1 MQLTPEQ
8 EALVRAWAAEGA
20 TLSDIQTRLADECGV
35 RLSYLDTR
43 FLLLDLKVDLVEK
56 TKKEPPPRNLESGA
70 PAAGFGSPDGGAGE
84 RSEPEGVDPDDDA
97 YGAAPPLPGEEYGEP
112 ADAADAPGGPGAEPP
127 APADAGAGEAST
139 LTVDLARIQ
148 RPGFAASGSV
158 TCSDGVKG
166 EWGIDAYGRLAL
178 AFPDNKGY
186 RPSAADQQAFMQRL
200 RSLLSG
206 GY

>member
-8 EALVRAWAAEGA
+8 ESLVRAWAAEGA

-56 TKKEPPPRNLESGA
+56 TKKEPPPPVA
-70 PAAGFGSPDGGAGE
+70 PPAAGE
-84 RSEPEGVDPDDDA
+84 
-97 YGAAPPLPGEEYGEP
+97 
-112 ADAADAPGGPGAEPP
+112 PGAEPP
-127 APADAGAGEAST
+127 PPADAAAPGAST
-139 LTVDLARIQ
+139 LKVDLARIQ

-166 EWGIDAYGRLAL
+166 EWGIDNYGRLAL
-178 AFPDNKGY
+178 AFPDNQGY
-186 RPSAADQQAFMQRL
+186 RPSAADQQAFMQQL

>member
-1 MQLTPEQ
+1 MQITPQQ

-20 TLSDIQTRLADECGV
+20 TLSDIQTRLADECGL

-56 TKKEPPPRNLESGA
+56 TKKDPPPRDLAA
-70 PAAGFGSPDGGAGE
+70 PAAGGPGAEAPD
-84 RSEPEGVDPDDDA
+84 RLDDEDA
-97 YGAAPPLPGEEYGEP
+97 YGAAPPLPGEEPPDSVPDEASP
-112 ADAADAPGGPGAEPP
+112 APTDAAAPG
-127 APADAGAGEAST
+127 AST

-186 RPSAADQQAFMQRL
+186 RPSAADQRAFMQQL

>member
-1 MQLTPEQ
+1 MQITPQQ

-20 TLSDIQTRLADECGV
+20 TLSDIQTRLADECGL

-56 TKKEPPPRNLESGA
+56 TKKDPPPRNLESGA

-84 RSEPEGVDPDDDA
+84 RSEPEGV
-97 YGAAPPLPGEEYGEP
+97 PG
-112 ADAADAPGGPGAEPP
+112 
-127 APADAGAGEAST
+127 AST

-158 TCSDGVKG
+158 TCSAGVKG
-166 EWGIDAYGRLAL
+166 EWGIDNYGRLAL

>member
-1 MQLTPEQ
+1 MQITPQQ

-97 YGAAPPLPGEEYGEP
+97 YGAAPPLPGEEP
-112 ADAADAPGGPGAEPP
+112 PDAADSGSPDG
-127 APADAGAGEAST
+127 GAGERSEPEGVAST

-186 RPSAADQQAFMQRL
+186 RPSAADQRAFMQQL

>member
-1 MQLTPEQ
+1 MQLTPQQ

-20 TLSDIQTRLADECGV
+20 TLSDIQTRLADECGL

-56 TKKEPPPRNLESGA
+56 TRKDPPPRDLAAAPEVGA
-70 PAAGFGSPDGGAGE
+70 DAYGSAGDEGE
-84 RSEPEGVDPDDDA
+84 PPVEDDA
-97 YGAAPPLPGEEYGEP
+97 YGAAPPLPGEEN
-112 ADAADAPGGPGAEPP
+112 PGAAGGAGEPP
-127 APADAGAGEAST
+127 APLEDDAAPGTST
-139 LTVDLARIQ
+139 LTVELARIQ

-178 AFPDNKGY
+178 AFPDNRGY
-186 RPSAADQQAFMQRL
+186 RPSAADQQAFMQQL
-200 RSLLSG
+200 RGLLAG

>member
-20 TLSDIQTRLADECGV
+20 TLSDIQTRLADECGL

-56 TKKEPPPRNLESGA
+56 TKKDPPPRDLAA
-70 PAAGFGSPDGGAGE
+70 PAAGGSGEESPD
-84 RSEPEGVDPDDDA
+84 RWDDAADGDA
-97 YGAAPPLPGEEYGEP
+97 YGAAPPLPGEEYAESAEDSGP
-112 ADAADAPGGPGAEPP
+112 AGGSGAEPP
-127 APADAGAGEAST
+127 SPAGEAAAPGAST

-166 EWGIDAYGRLAL
+166 EWGIDNYGRLAL

>member
-1 MQLTPEQ
+1 MQITPQQ

-20 TLSDIQTRLADECGV
+20 TLSDIQTRLADECGL

-56 TKKEPPPRNLESGA
+56 TKKDPPPRDLESGYS
-70 PAAGFGSPDGGAGE
+70 AGFGSPAGGAGE
-84 RSEPEGVDPDDDA
+84 RSEPEGVDPDGDA
-97 YGAAPPLPGEEYGEP
+97 YGAAPPLPGEEP
-112 ADAADAPGGPGAEPP
+112 PDSVPDADSP
-127 APADAGAGEAST
+127 APADAGAGESSS
-139 LTVDLARIQ
+139 LKLDLARIQ

-166 EWGIDAYGRLAL
+166 EWGIDNYGRLAL

>member
-1 MQLTPEQ
+1 MQITPQQ

-20 TLSDIQTRLADECGV
+20 TLSDIQTRLADECGL

-56 TKKEPPPRNLESGA
+56 TKKDPPPRDLAA
-70 PAAGFGSPDGGAGE
+70 PAAGGSGEESPD
-84 RSEPEGVDPDDDA
+84 RWDDAADGDA
-97 YGAAPPLPGEEYGEP
+97 YGAAPPLPGEEYAEP
-112 ADAADAPGGPGAEPP
+112 AEDSGPAGGSGAEPP
-127 APADAGAGEAST
+127 SPAGEAAAPGAST

-166 EWGIDAYGRLAL
+166 EWGIDNYGRLAL

>member
-1 MQLTPEQ
+1 MQITPQQ

-20 TLSDIQTRLADECGV
+20 TLSDIQTRLADECGL

-56 TKKEPPPRNLESGA
+56 TKKDPPPRDLAA
-70 PAAGFGSPDGGAGE
+70 PAAWGSGEESPD
-84 RSEPEGVDPDDDA
+84 RWDDAADGDA
-97 YGAAPPLPGEEYGEP
+97 YGAAPPLPGEEP
-112 ADAADAPGGPGAEPP
+112 PDSVPDADSP
-127 APADAGAGEAST
+127 APADAGAGESSS
-139 LTVDLARIQ
+139 LKLDLARIQ

-166 EWGIDAYGRLAL
+166 EWGIDNYGRLAL

-186 RPSAADQQAFMQRL
+186 RPSAADQRAFMQQL

>member
-1 MQLTPEQ
+1 MQITPQQ

-20 TLSDIQTRLADECGV
+20 TLSDIQTRLADECGL

-56 TKKEPPPRNLESGA
+56 TKKDPPPRDLAA
-70 PAAGFGSPDGGAGE
+70 PAAGGSGEESPD
-84 RSEPEGVDPDDDA
+84 RWDDAADGDA
-97 YGAAPPLPGEEYGEP
+97 YGAAPPLPGEEYAESAEDSGP
-112 ADAADAPGGPGAEPP
+112 AGGSGAEPP
-127 APADAGAGEAST
+127 SPAGEAAAPGAST

-166 EWGIDAYGRLAL
+166 EWGIDNYGRLAL

>member
-1 MQLTPEQ
+1 MQLTPQQ

-20 TLSDIQTRLADECGV
+20 TLSDIQTRLADECGLH
-35 RLSYLDTR
+35 LSYLDTR

-56 TKKEPPPRNLESGA
+56 TKKDPPPRDLAA
-70 PAAGFGSPDGGAGE
+70 PAAGGSGEESPD
-84 RSEPEGVDPDDDA
+84 RWDDAADGDA
-97 YGAAPPLPGEEYGEP
+97 YGAAPPLPGEEYAEP
-112 ADAADAPGGPGAEPP
+112 AEDSGPAGGSGAEPP
-127 APADAGAGEAST
+127 SPAGEAAAPGAST

-166 EWGIDAYGRLAL
+166 EWGIDNYGRLAL

>member
-1 MQLTPEQ
+1 MQITPEQ

-56 TKKEPPPRNLESGA
+56 TKKEPPPPVA
-70 PAAGFGSPDGGAGE
+70 PAAAPDAAGGSGDASPDRWNEA
-84 RSEPEGVDPDDDA
+84 DDA
-97 YGAAPPLPGEEYGEP
+97 YGAAPPLPGQEYGEP
-112 ADAADAPGGPGAEPP
+112 ADVADPAGAPGEEPP
-127 APADAGAGEAST
+127 PPADAAAPGAST
-139 LTVDLARIQ
+139 LKVDLARIQ

-166 EWGIDAYGRLAL
+166 EWGIDNYGRLAL
-178 AFPDNKGY
+178 AFPDNRGY
-186 RPSAADQQAFMQRL
+186 RPSAADQQAFMQQL

>member
-1 MQLTPEQ
+1 M
-8 EALVRAWAAEGA
+8 
-20 TLSDIQTRLADECGV
+20 
-35 RLSYLDTR
+35 Y
-43 FLLLDLKVDLVEK
+43 
-56 TKKEPPPRNLESGA
+56 
-70 PAAGFGSPDGGAGE
+70 PAAIPAAAAPGGSGEESPDRWGE
-84 RSEPEGVDPDDDA
+84 ADDA

-112 ADAADAPGGPGAEPP
+112 ADAAEPPPP
-127 APADAGAGEAST
+127 APADAAAPGAST
-139 LTVDLARIQ
+139 LKVDLARIQ

-178 AFPDNKGY
+178 AFPDNQGY
-186 RPSAADQQAFMQRL
+186 RPSPADQQAFMQQL

>member
-1 MQLTPEQ
+1 MQITPEQ

-56 TKKEPPPRNLESGA
+56 TKKEPPPPAAA
-70 PAAGFGSPDGGAGE
+70 PAAAPDPTGGSGEESPD
-84 RSEPEGVDPDDDA
+84 RWSEADDA
-97 YGAAPPLPGEEYGEP
+97 YGAAPPLPGEEP
-112 ADAADAPGGPGAEPP
+112 AETAVPDAPGAADAE
-127 APADAGAGEAST
+127 APAAAGAST

-166 EWGIDAYGRLAL
+166 EWGIDNYGRLAL
-178 AFPDNKGY
+178 AFPDNRGY
-186 RPSAADQQAFMQRL
+186 RPSAADQQAFMQQL
-200 RSLLSG
+200 RGLLSG

>member
-20 TLSDIQTRLADECGV
+20 TLSDIQTRLADECGL

-56 TKKEPPPRNLESGA
+56 TKKDPPPRDLAA
-70 PAAGFGSPDGGAGE
+70 PAAGGSGEESPD
-84 RSEPEGVDPDDDA
+84 RWDDAADGDA
-97 YGAAPPLPGEEYGEP
+97 YGAAPPLPGEEYAEP
-112 ADAADAPGGPGAEPP
+112 AEDSGPAGGSGAEPP
-127 APADAGAGEAST
+127 SPAGEAAAPGAST

-166 EWGIDAYGRLAL
+166 EWGIDNYGRLAL

>member
-1 MQLTPEQ
+1 MQITPQQ

-20 TLSDIQTRLADECGV
+20 TLSDIQTRLADECGL
-35 RLSYLDTR
+35 RLSYLETR

-56 TKKEPPPRNLESGA
+56 TKKDPPPRNLESGA

-97 YGAAPPLPGEEYGEP
+97 YGAAPPL
-112 ADAADAPGGPGAEPP
+112 
-127 APADAGAGEAST
+127 
-139 LTVDLARIQ
+139 TVDLARIQ

-166 EWGIDAYGRLAL
+166 EWGIDNYGRLAL

>member
-1 MQLTPEQ
+1 MQITPQQ

-20 TLSDIQTRLADECGV
+20 TLSDIQTRLADECGL

-56 TKKEPPPRNLESGA
+56 TKKDPPPRDLAA
-70 PAAGFGSPDGGAGE
+70 PAAGGSGEESPD
-84 RSEPEGVDPDDDA
+84 RWDDAADGDA
-97 YGAAPPLPGEEYGEP
+97 YGAAPPLPGEEYAESAEDSGP
-112 ADAADAPGGPGAEPP
+112 AGGSGAEPP
-127 APADAGAGEAST
+127 PPAGEAAAPGAST

-166 EWGIDAYGRLAL
+166 EWGIDNYGRLAL

>member
-1 MQLTPEQ
+1 MQITPQQ

-20 TLSDIQTRLADECGV
+20 TLSDIQTRLADECGL

-56 TKKEPPPRNLESGA
+56 TKKEPPP
-70 PAAGFGSPDGGAGE
+70 PAAAAPDPAGGAGA
-84 RSEPEGVDPDDDA
+84 SPDRLDDEDA
-97 YGAAPPLPGEEYGEP
+97 YGAAPPLPGEDYAEP
-112 ADAADAPGGPGAEPP
+112 ADAPGAEPPPP
-127 APADAGAGEAST
+127 APADAAAPGAST
-139 LTVDLARIQ
+139 LKVDLARIQ

-178 AFPDNKGY
+178 AFPDDKGY
-186 RPSAADQQAFMQRL
+186 RPSAADQQAFMQQL

>member
-1 MQLTPEQ
+1 MQITPQQ

-20 TLSDIQTRLADECGV
+20 TLSDIQTRLADECGL

-56 TKKEPPPRNLESGA
+56 TKKDPPPRDLAA
-70 PAAGFGSPDGGAGE
+70 PAAGGSGKESSDRWDDAADG
-84 RSEPEGVDPDDDA
+84 DA
-97 YGAAPPLPGEEYGEP
+97 YGAAPPLPGEEYAEP
-112 ADAADAPGGPGAEPP
+112 AEDSGPAGGSGAEPP
-127 APADAGAGEAST
+127 SPADEAAAPGAST

-166 EWGIDAYGRLAL
+166 EWGIDNYGRLAL

>member
-1 MQLTPEQ
+1 MQITPQQ

-20 TLSDIQTRLADECGV
+20 TLSDIQTRLADECGL

-56 TKKEPPPRNLESGA
+56 TKKDPPPRNLESGYS
-70 PAAGFGSPDGGAGE
+70 AGFGSPAGGAGE
-84 RSEPEGVDPDDDA
+84 RSEPEGV
-97 YGAAPPLPGEEYGEP
+97 PG
-112 ADAADAPGGPGAEPP
+112 
-127 APADAGAGEAST
+127 AST

-166 EWGIDAYGRLAL
+166 EWGIDNYGRLAL

-186 RPSAADQQAFMQRL
+186 RPSAADQQAFMQQL

>member
-1 MQLTPEQ
+1 MQITPEQ

-56 TKKEPPPRNLESGA
+56 TKKEPPPPVA
-70 PAAGFGSPDGGAGE
+70 PPAAGEPGASPDRWDEAESGSPAGGAGE
-84 RSEPEGVDPDDDA
+84 RSEPEGV
-97 YGAAPPLPGEEYGEP
+97 PG
-112 ADAADAPGGPGAEPP
+112 
-127 APADAGAGEAST
+127 AST

-186 RPSAADQQAFMQRL
+186 RPSPADQQAFMRQL